1 MQVIPDQTPLH
12 RAAEDY
18 YNRHGWVCMPLQA
31 DSNGLPKRP
40 IVHDWPNIRR
50 YMPDIDALP
59 WGGALG
65 LGLILGPTSSNLAV
79 LDIDS
84 QSLARAIYAIL
95 QSHGQ
100 PAYAVKTVR
109 KRMHLYVTELEPT
122 PSRKR
127 PIKWQGD
134 AVEIEFKAAGTQ
146 VAAPPTPGYALIED
160 NLHEW
165 QSLDVFWELIDARL
179 QYLHPL
185 EYVPTPV
192 NAKGTAATDPRAT
205 WAATVPDGSRNDT
218 LYVEAHRLRE
228 AGMGL
233 NEATDILTARIR
245 RSYEAGHEM
254 SDHEIRATISSAYR
268 KGVVNKIADT
278 PGPSE
283 LDLI

>member
-192 NAKGTAATDPRAT
+192 NAKGPIGDRPTSDMGRNRAGRITQRHALCRGPPTPRGGHGTQRSNRHTHGANPPVLRSGT
-205 WAATVPDGSRNDT
+205 RN
-218 LYVEAHRLRE
+218 
-228 AGMGL
+228 
-233 NEATDILTARIR
+233 ARPRNTSNHLKRIQKR
-245 RSYEAGHEM
+245 RGEQNCRYPRPFG
-254 SDHEIRATISSAYR
+254 T
-268 KGVVNKIADT
+268 
-278 PGPSE
+278 
-283 LDLI
+283 